1 MDRYF
6 TRLQGDKSLAALLS
20 RCPNLQQLRAEE
32 VGFLSLVFGAPVRTA
47 GRSLGPAHKSLQASQ
62 LFGDAQFDTMAGH
75 LRKALSAVPQM
86 PSEVVDEAMAV
97 IEATRD
103 LVLGRAE

>member
-1 MDRYF
+1 MPSVPAGY
-6 TRLQGDKSLAALLS
+6 T
-20 RCPNLQQLRAEE
+20 
-32 VGFLSLVFGAPVRTA
+32 LVHRPQ
-47 GRSLGPAHKSLQASQ
+47 SLQASQ